1 MVCKILIF
9 TPQLVYLLKE
19 VAGSI
24 QKDCSPPAPL
34 SSAQATVQT
43 VWSME
48 YSGAGRIL
56 LWRLLLLAWN
66 PCLMETE
73 CGKKKPSEVF
83 CSEHV
88 WFRVIRWKGLRMIH
102 LHFVFVMGTM
112 KGGFKWTVLVLSG
125 IFHLLEQKLSQ
136 VVGKGKEQLKTISC
150 FLKKSLRPSRMLHF
164 RHWAYF
170 VPCK

>member
-9 TPQLVYLLKE
+9 TPQLVCLLEE

-24 QKDCSPPAPL
+24 QEDCSQPL
-34 SSAQATVQT
+34 TFFCPGNCPNSVE
-43 VWSME
+43 E
-48 YSGAGRIL
+48 YEVFWGGQNF
-56 LWRLLLLAWN
+56 AWN

-73 CGKKKPSEVF
+73 CGKKKRSEVF
-83 CSEHV
+83 CSECV
-88 WFRVIRWKGLRMIH
+88 WFGVIRWKGLGMIH

-112 KGGFKWTVLVLSG
+112 KGGFRWTVLVLSG
-125 IFHLLEQKLSQ
+125 IFPLLEQKLRQ
-136 VVGKGKEQLKTISC
+136 VVGKGQEQLKIISY